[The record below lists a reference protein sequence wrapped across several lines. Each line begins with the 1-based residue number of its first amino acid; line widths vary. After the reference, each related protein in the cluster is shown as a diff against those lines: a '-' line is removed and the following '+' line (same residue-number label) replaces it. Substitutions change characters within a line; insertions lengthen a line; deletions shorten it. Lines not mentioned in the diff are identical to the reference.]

1 MKTTHIKNIV
11 IWALIAVNAFFLGFW
26 IVGLAADYGIKIET
40 HRNLQA
46 LLLQNGINL
55 DTKSIEETGEMY
67 TMESFRVVAQEQKL
81 ANTLLGTT
89 VLTVRGNNYT
99 YTGESG
105 HALFTNGGEF
115 QVLFTPGME
124 AGGSG
129 TRSTVRRL
137 LGMMDLEARIQG
149 GDDANEANADAETMT
164 AVCVWNGH
172 EVFNCRM
179 RFIFNDGKL
188 TEISGKYAPNIKATS
203 AKNDMTTCATAVLR
217 FLEEIRTG
225 TYKCTEITD
234 VRPGYMLTASF
245 GDGSLDP
252 TWRITTDSGI
262 YYVNAQT
269 GSIQKAA

>member
-11 IWALIAVNAFFLGFW
+11 IWALIAVNAFFLAFW
-26 IVGLAADYGIKIET
+26 IVGLAADYGTRIET

-46 LLLQNGINL
+46 LLLQNGISL
-55 DTKSIEETGEMY
+55 DIKSIEEAGEMY
-67 TMESFRVVAQEQKL
+67 TMESFRVVTQEQKL

-115 QVLFTPGME
+115 QVLFTPGMA
-124 AGGSG
+124 AGGGS

-137 LGMMDLEARIQG
+137 LGMMDLEARILS
-149 GDDANEANADAETMT
+149 GDDENDADADTETMT
-164 AVCVWNGH
+164 AVCVWNGS
-172 EVFNCRM
+172 EIFNCRM
-179 RFIFNDGKL
+179 RFVFKDGKL
-188 TEISGKYAPNIKATS
+188 TEISGKYAPNIKETS
-203 AKNDMTTCATAVLR
+203 SKTDMTSCATAVLR
-217 FLEEIRTG
+217 FLEEIRSG
-225 TYKCTEITD
+225 TYECTEITD
-234 VRPGYMLTASF
+234 IKPGYMLTASF

-252 TWRITTDSGI
+252 TWRIAADTGI
-262 YYVNAQT
+262 YYVNALT